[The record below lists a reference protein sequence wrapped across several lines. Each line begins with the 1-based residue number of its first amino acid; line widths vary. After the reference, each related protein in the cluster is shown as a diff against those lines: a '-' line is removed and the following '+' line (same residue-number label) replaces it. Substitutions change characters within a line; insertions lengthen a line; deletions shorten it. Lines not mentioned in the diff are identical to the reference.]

1 MWPIRRR
8 FDMFLVKT
16 FDSAYWLTVKV
27 EKLRSSETSGT
38 APQMSRRRIAVP
50 HCSYTY
56 LHLPVSLSLSHIPS
70 KLSPSLSSFLPR
82 KLSIMC
88 ARWKGRQF
96 YSRIQ
101 NRPLIGTLQF
111 STSVLVASPYLS
123 ASFDVMMTRQMAT
136 ADKLVQI
143 ASRGHCCS
151 NDGAMT
157 VQNLQRHRR

>member
-1 MWPIRRR
+1 MIQ
-8 FDMFLVKT
+8 
-16 FDSAYWLTVKV
+16 
-27 EKLRSSETSGT
+27 KLRSFER
-38 APQMSRRRIAVP
+38 AVLHPQTMRRRIRAP
-50 HCSYTY
+50 HSLYTY
-56 LHLPVSLSLSHIPS
+56 LHLSVSVSLSHIPN
-70 KLSPSLSSFLPR
+70 KLSPSLSSLLTH

-101 NRPLIGTLQF
+101 NRPLIGALQF
-111 STSVLVASPYLS
+111 NTSVLVASPYLS
-123 ASFDVMMTRQMAT
+123 ASFDVTMTRQMAT

-143 ASRGHCCS
+143 ASTRGHYCS

>member
-1 MWPIRRR
+1 MFDIAPADSRWRWKNYRPSKRRVLHPKGR
-8 FDMFLVKT
+8 GVAL
-16 FDSAYWLTVKV
+16 
-27 EKLRSSETSGT
+27 
-38 APQMSRRRIAVP
+38 Q
-50 HCSYTY
+50 
-56 LHLPVSLSLSHIPS
+56 HLPLTPLCLALSLSLSHIPS
-70 KLSPSLSSFLPR
+70 KPSPSLSSFLKH
-82 KLSIMC
+82 KLSFLC
-88 ARWKGRQF
+88 ARWNGRQF

-101 NRPLIGTLQF
+101 NRPLIGALQF

-143 ASRGHCCS
+143 ASRGHYCS

>member
-1 MWPIRRR
+1 MFKMGKRRS
-8 FDMFLVKT
+8 FEM
-16 FDSAYWLTVKV
+16 
-27 EKLRSSETSGT
+27 SGT
-38 APQMSRRRIAVP
+38 APQMTRRRITAP

-56 LHLPVSLSLSHIPS
+56 LHLSVSRSLSQSHSEQIVTFFVLLVDTQIVHYVCP
-70 KLSPSLSSFLPR
+70 LD
-82 KLSIMC
+82 
-88 ARWKGRQF
+88 GRQF
-96 YSRIQ
+96 YFRIQ
-101 NRPLIGTLQF
+101 NRPLIGALQF

-143 ASRGHCCS
+143 ASTRGHYCS

>member
-1 MWPIRRR
+1 MALQHLAVQI
-8 FDMFLVKT
+8 L
-16 FDSAYWLTVKV
+16 L
-27 EKLRSSETSGT
+27 
-38 APQMSRRRIAVP
+38 AP
-50 HCSYTY
+50 
-56 LHLPVSLSLSHIPS
+56 LSISVGHIPT
-70 KLSPSLSSFLPR
+70 KLSPSLSPFMTH
-82 KLSIMC
+82 KLSIKF
-88 ARWKGRQF
+88 ARWNGRQF

-101 NRPLIGTLQF
+101 NRPLIGALQV

-143 ASRGHCCS
+143 AGRGHYCG

>member
-1 MWPIRRR
+1 MIHAENG
-8 FDMFLVKT
+8 KT
-16 FDSAYWLTVKV
+16 TFFRKV
-27 EKLRSSETSGT
+27 EYCIPKDAASHKSISLF
-38 APQMSRRRIAVP
+38 
-50 HCSYTY
+50 
-56 LHLPVSLSLSHIPS
+56 LHLPAPLCLSLSLSHVPS
-70 KLSPSLSSFLPR
+70 KLSPSLSFLLTH
-82 KLSIMC
+82 KLSIVC

-96 YSRIQ
+96 YCRIQ
-101 NRPLIGTLQF
+101 NRPLIGALQF

-143 ASRGHCCS
+143 ASTRGHYCS

>member
-1 MWPIRRR
+1 M
-8 FDMFLVKT
+8 
-16 FDSAYWLTVKV
+16 
-27 EKLRSSETSGT
+27 EKLRSFETSGT
-38 APQMSRRRIAVP
+38 APQRTRRRITAP
-50 HCSYTY
+50 QCSYTSIS
-56 LHLPVSLSLSHIPS
+56 LSLSLSLSLSHIPN
-70 KLSPSLSSFLPR
+70 KLSPSLSSFLTH

-88 ARWKGRQF
+88 ARWKRRQF

-101 NRPLIGTLQF
+101 NRPLIGALQF

-143 ASRGHCCS
+143 ASRGHYCS

-157 VQNLQRHRR
+157 VQNLHRHRR